1 MTSQGLFSRIAAAVF
16 AIFVLPNV
24 IWAQE
29 SIQAAQTLY
38 ASASYDEALALLDRL
53 QGQQLPPADVRSL
66 QQSRA
71 LCLLALGRSQDADVA
86 IEAVVNTD
94 PLYRP
99 DESTA
104 SPRVRAAFRD
114 VRMRLLPSIIKTRYN
129 AARGLY
135 NEQRWS
141 DAIPALQEV
150 QSLVADQDL
159 TEEQRKGVGE
169 YKVLAEGFLKLA
181 EAAAA
186 PPPPPGAPDAK
197 AADVPAVAVAPPAVD
212 YDRLFDAE
220 DAGVT
225 PPVTIRQEMP
235 RWVKGALPLPGPGT
249 VDIIISKT
257 GVIERATIVQ
267 RMVNYY
273 DRQVLDATK
282 NWRYQPAQLDG
293 RPVRFKKQIRITFQ

>member
-1 MTSQGLFSRIAAAVF
+1 MAPQHFVHRTVVAAVF
-16 AIFVLPNV
+16 VIFVLPGV

-53 QGQQLPPADVRSL
+53 QEQQLPPQDVRSV

-71 LCLLALGRSQDADVA
+71 LCLLALGRAQDAEVA
-86 IEAVVNTD
+86 IAAVVNTD

-104 SPRVRAAFRD
+104 SPRVRTAFRD
-114 VRMRLLPSIIKTRYN
+114 VRMRLLPGIIKSRYN
-129 AARGLY
+129 AARALY
-135 NEQRWS
+135 DEQRWN

-150 QSLVADQDL
+150 QSLAADQDL
-159 TEEQRKGVGE
+159 TDEQRKEVTE
-169 YKVLAEGFLKLA
+169 YKVLADGFLKLA

-186 PPPPPGAPDAK
+186 PPPPPPAPAPEPQPT
-197 AADVPAVAVAPPAVD
+197 APSPPATD
-212 YDRLFDAE
+212 YDRVFDSTDSA
-220 DAGVT
+220 VT
-225 PPVTIRQEMP
+225 LPATIKQDMP
-235 RWVKGALPLPGPGT
+235 AWIRRSNPLPGPGT
-249 VDIIISKT
+249 VEIIISKT
-257 GVIERATIVQ
+257 GIVERATILHG
-267 RMVNYY
+267 MANFY

-293 RPVRFKKQIRITFQ
+293 QPVRFKKQIRITVQ

>member
-1 MTSQGLFSRIAAAVF
+1 MTPHRLSRIAAAVL
-16 AIFVLPNV
+16 AIVVLPNV

-53 QGQQLPPADVRSL
+53 QVQQLPPGDIRSV
-66 QQSRA
+66 QQNRV
-71 LCLLALGRSQDADVA
+71 LCLLALGRSQDAEVA
-86 IEAVVNTD
+86 IAAVVNAD
-94 PLYRP
+94 PRYRP

-104 SPRVRAAFRD
+104 SPRVRTAFRD
-114 VRMRLLPSIIKTRYN
+114 VRVRLLPGIIKTRYN

-135 NEQRWS
+135 DEQRWS
-141 DAIPALQEV
+141 EAVPALQEV
-150 QSLVADQDL
+150 QSLVTDHDL
-159 TEEQRKGVGE
+159 TDDQRKDVAE
-169 YKVLAEGFLKLA
+169 YKVLTEGFLKLA

-186 PPPPPGAPDAK
+186 PPPPPPPAPTA
-197 AADVPAVAVAPPAVD
+197 PAPEPPPVAPPSTVD
-212 YDRLFDAE
+212 YDRVFDAT
-220 DAGVT
+220 DSTVT

-235 RWVKGALPLPGPGT
+235 RWIKAALALPGPGAVEIT
-249 VDIIISKT
+249 VSKS
-257 GVIERATIVQ
+257 GAVERATIVQ
-267 RMVNYY
+267 PMVSSY

>member
-1 MTSQGLFSRIAAAVF
+1 MTPHRLSRIAAAVL
-16 AIFVLPNV
+16 AIVVLPNV

-53 QGQQLPPADVRSL
+53 QVQQLPPGDIRSV
-66 QQSRA
+66 QQNRA
-71 LCLLALGRSQDADVA
+71 LCLLALGRSQDAEVA
-86 IEAVVNTD
+86 IAAVVNAD
-94 PLYRP
+94 PRYRP

-104 SPRVRAAFRD
+104 SPRVRTAFRD
-114 VRMRLLPSIIKTRYN
+114 VRVRLLPGIIKTRYN

-135 NEQRWS
+135 DEQRWS
-141 DAIPALQEV
+141 EAVPALQEV
-150 QSLVADQDL
+150 QSLVTDHDL
-159 TEEQRKGVGE
+159 TDDQRKDVAE
-169 YKVLAEGFLKLA
+169 YKVLTEGFLKLA

-186 PPPPPGAPDAK
+186 PPPPPPPAPTA
-197 AADVPAVAVAPPAVD
+197 PAPEPPPVAPPSTVD
-212 YDRLFDAE
+212 YDRVFDAT
-220 DAGVT
+220 DSTVT

-235 RWVKGALPLPGPGT
+235 HWIKAGVALPGPGAVEIT
-249 VDIIISKT
+249 VSKS
-257 GVIERATIVQ
+257 GAVERATIVQ
-267 RMVNYY
+267 RMVSSY